1 MPTVEQID
9 NCLPQTQC
17 TKCSY
22 PGCQEYAQAINA
34 GQADINQCPP
44 GGDITIKLLAELLNR
59 PTQPLNIEFGE
70 HSKKHIAS
78 IVEKDCI
85 GCMLCIKACPVDAII
100 GSNKSMHSV
109 IDNECT
115 GCELC
120 LPPCPMDCIE
130 MVPSKISP
138 DQVPW
143 QDYSYVSA
151 NQARIRRKE
160 RQLRLSVK
168 QAEKKHLSSN
178 RDVDRKQEI
187 LAAVK
192 RAKNK
197 INVIPE

>member
-59 PTQPLNIEFGE
+59 PIQPLNTEFGE

-100 GSNKSMHSV
+100 GSNKTMHSV
-109 IDNECT
+109 IDIECT

-130 MVPSKISP
+130 MVPSKITP
-138 DQVPW
+138 DQTPW

-160 RQLRLSVK
+160 RELRLSVK
-168 QAEKKHLSSN
+168 HAEKKYLSSN
-178 RDVDRKQEI
+178 RNVDRKQEI

-192 RAKNK
+192 RAKAK
-197 INVIPE
+197 ST